1 MNSKQSLIFRAAQA
15 GLYGKTF
22 SFSQGSI
29 TDALFVFIIIKSHII
44 LMKLANYMT
53 SNSNKQAMVL
63 LLSYNYTEFSKLYD
77 FFTKETEAFSLIVI

>member
-1 MNSKQSLIFRAAQA
+1 MNSKQSLIFRAAQT

-29 TDALFVFIIIKSHII
+29 TDALFGFIIIKSHII

-53 SNSNKQAMVL
+53 F
-63 LLSYNYTEFSKLYD
+63 LLSKQMHFL
-77 FFTKETEAFSLIVI
+77 